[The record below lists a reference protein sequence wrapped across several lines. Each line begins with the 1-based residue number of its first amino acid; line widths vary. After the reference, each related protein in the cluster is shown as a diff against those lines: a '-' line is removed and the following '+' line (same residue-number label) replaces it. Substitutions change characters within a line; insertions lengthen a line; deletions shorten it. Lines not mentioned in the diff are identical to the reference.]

1 MRPLA
6 SWRGLVSVFLVL
18 GFLAG
23 PGQAQETNAV
33 YALQVDG
40 LACPFCAYGIEK
52 QLLAIEGVQ
61 TVETDI
67 KLGTVTVTTQPGSRL
82 EEETARK
89 AVEAAGFTLRGFQG
103 QGPGE

>member
-1 MRPLA
+1 MRK
-6 SWRGLVSVFLVL
+6 SILVL
-18 GFLAG
+18 ALLGAFLAAALLAT
-23 PGQAQETNAV
+23 PGQAQETKSGYTV
-33 YALQVDG
+33 EVDG

-67 KLGTVTVTTQPGSRL
+67 KLGTVTVTTQPGSSL

-103 QGPGE
+103 HGAGE